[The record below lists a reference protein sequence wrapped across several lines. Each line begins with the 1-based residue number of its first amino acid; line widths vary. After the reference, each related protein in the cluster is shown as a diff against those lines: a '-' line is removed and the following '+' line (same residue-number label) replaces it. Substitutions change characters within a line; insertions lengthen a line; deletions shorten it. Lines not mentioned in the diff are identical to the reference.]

1 MGKIAIIHTFFN
13 FFIIALLLFLQALS
27 PLPLICFVE
36 MKSGNSWICHTCES
50 QIVAI
55 GSLEEKIATL
65 TETKHEIQKKL
76 VKLQPVILS
85 PTRKRQRDPEHDRIC
100 PSAKQACPANV
111 SVTII

>member
-13 FFIIALLLFLQALS
+13 FFIIGYCYFCR

-76 VKLQPVILS
+76 AKLQPVTLS

-111 SVTII
+111 SVRLL

>member
-1 MGKIAIIHTFFN
+1 M
-13 FFIIALLLFLQALS
+13 QALS

-65 TETKHEIQKKL
+65 TEIKHEIQKKL
-76 VKLQPVILS
+76 AKLQPVTLS

-111 SVTII
+111 SVHCKR